1 MGSVMQYPRNE
12 KQIMKNIAIGDVRVS
27 RIEEMLG
34 PAMAPQAFFREYSD
48 AEFKEHEHWLAPNFY
63 QAETGKLIA
72 SNHSWL
78 LHTGRHVVLIDS
90 CSGNHKPRPE
100 MARYD
105 MLNTSDLEN
114 LKAAGVQPEEIDFV
128 LCTHLHVDHVGW
140 NTRLENGRWVP
151 TFRNAKHVMSRVEH
165 DFWCAKARDPAT
177 QQTLKNVYNDSVLPV
192 VENGMAVMFDNG
204 YSLDDCLTI
213 VPAPGHTPGH
223 VRIDEWPTNAAMLS
237 AEPCRSSMSMYCGK
251 LSKSQRTPARSVSMP
266 IPSTCVRFCITSS
279 RSCGLQ
285 GAIVKPQLPM
295 IAVVTPSAGEGV
307 AYGSQVS
314 CAA

>member
-1 MGSVMQYPRNE
+1 
-12 KQIMKNIAIGDVRVS
+12 MKDIAIGDVRVS

-105 MLNTSDLEN
+105 MLNTSYLEN

-223 VRIDEWPTNAAMLS
+223 VRIDLRSKEQSAIFCGDVLHNPVQVPLWHWNTVFCDNPTQAKQSRHDVLSLCAESGALLMPMHFGQPHAA
-237 AEPCRSSMSMYCGK
+237 RVK
-251 LSKSQRTPARSVSMP
+251 SKN
-266 IPSTCVRFCITSS
+266 STF
-279 RSCGLQ
+279 
-285 GAIVKPQLPM
+285 
-295 IAVVTPSAGEGV
+295 VVDFKYE
-307 AYGSQVS
+307 
-314 CAA
+314 